1 LVLSLER
8 PPELPHRGE
17 RPGLDCPDRDPELV
31 GDPGLLA
38 RGVERLRIGGGTAV
52 VITVCVGSSCHVR
65 GSHEILQRFT
75 DLIAEHRLKEQV
87 SLRGSFCME
96 RCTEGV
102 NMDIDGEPLS
112 AQTLQE
118 AERIFQEK
126 VLARVSPRSHGVHGE
141 NN

>member
-1 LVLSLER
+1 M
-8 PPELPHRGE
+8 
-17 RPGLDCPDRDPELV
+17 
-31 GDPGLLA
+31 
-38 RGVERLRIGGGTAV
+38 

-65 GSHEILQRFT
+65 GSHEILQRYS

-96 RCTEGV
+96 RCAKGV

-126 VLARVSPRSHGVHGE
+126 VLGKLRADR
-141 NN
+141 

>member
-1 LVLSLER
+1 M
-8 PPELPHRGE
+8 
-17 RPGLDCPDRDPELV
+17 
-31 GDPGLLA
+31 
-38 RGVERLRIGGGTAV
+38 

-65 GSHEILQRFT
+65 GSHEILQRYS
-75 DLIAEHRLKEQV
+75 DLIAEHQLKDRV

-126 VLARVSPRSHGVHGE
+126 VLGKLRAVR
-141 NN
+141 